1 VKLFSVL
8 AGVAGLSLIT
18 ALVFHFGLQAVT
30 RPLIAVGWTGFA
42 AVCSI
47 HLALM
52 TVMGIA
58 WGVLLP
64 GTSLWVA
71 VWGRFVRDSG
81 SELLPLS
88 QIGGY
93 VLGARAVTLAGI
105 DRTRATAS
113 TIVDV
118 TLELFGQLAYTALG
132 LSSLI
137 YVKPDA
143 AIATPI
149 AIGLGAGALL
159 AAGFF
164 VVQRRGFDLFDRF
177 ARVLGRGW
185 ADKTAAGA
193 AALHTALT
201 AIYRRRGR
209 VLSSF
214 TLHLACWIASTFE
227 AWVALRFAGA
237 SLGFATV
244 LVIESLLYAARSM
257 AFAVPNA
264 VGVQEGAYI
273 LLGASF
279 GLTPETALAL
289 SLLKRARDLTI
300 GVPSVVAW
308 QLLESGLLWRRIASR
323 GHIRPAEIEA
333 PVGTTGAPPSSAG
346 CGDRA
351 MSIVG
356 VQRDETMLRDNAT
369 RASRLQSISGKLTMN
384 CRE

>member
-8 AGVAGLSLIT
+8 AAIVGLSLIA
-18 ALVFHFGLQAVT
+18 ALVFHFGPQAIT

-47 HLALM
+47 HLALIV
-52 TVMGIA
+52 VMGIA
-58 WGVLLP
+58 WGVLMP
-64 GTSLWVA
+64 GTSFWVP
-71 VWGRFVRDSG
+71 VWGRLVRDSG

-93 VLGARAVTLAGI
+93 VLGARAVTLAGVGG
-105 DRTRATAS
+105 TTATAS

-137 YVKPDA
+137 YVEQDA
-143 AIATPI
+143 AIATPV
-149 AIGLGAGALL
+149 AIGLAAGALL
-159 AAGFF
+159 AAAFL
-164 VVQRRGFDLFDRF
+164 VVQRRGFDVFGRF

-193 AALHTALT
+193 AALHAALT

-214 TLHLACWIASTFE
+214 VLHLACWIASTLE

-237 SLGFATV
+237 PLGFATV

-289 SLLKRARDLTI
+289 SLLKRARDMTTGLPALAT
-300 GVPSVVAW
+300 W
-308 QLLESGLLWRRIASR
+308 QLLESGRLWRRITSFQGKEGR
-323 GHIRPAEIEA
+323 GGIRPSENRS
-333 PVGTTGAPPSSAG
+333 PGHD
-346 CGDRA
+346 DRGF
-351 MSIVG
+351 SLVSW
-356 VQRDETMLRDNAT
+356 LR
-369 RASRLQSISGKLTMN
+369 
-384 CRE
+384 

>member
-8 AGVAGLSLIT
+8 AAIAGLSLIV
-18 ALVFHFGLQAVT
+18 ALVFHFGPQAVT

-47 HLALM
+47 HFALII
-52 TVMGIA
+52 VMGIA
-58 WGVLLP
+58 WGVLMP

-93 VLGARAVTLAGI
+93 VLGARAVTLAGV
-105 DRTRATAS
+105 DGTTATAS

-132 LSSLI
+132 LSCLI
-137 YVKPDA
+137 YVEPDA
-143 AIATPI
+143 AIGTPV
-149 AIGLGAGALL
+149 AIGLVAAALL
-159 AAGFF
+159 AAGFL
-164 VVQRRGFDLFDRF
+164 VVQRRGFDLLDQS
-177 ARVLGRGW
+177 ARMLGRGW

-193 AALHTALT
+193 AALHTALA
-201 AIYRRRGR
+201 AIYRRRRR
-209 VLSSF
+209 VSSSF
-214 TLHLACWIASTFE
+214 VLHLVCWIASTLE
-227 AWVALRFAGA
+227 AWIALRFAGA
-237 SLGFATV
+237 SLSFATV
-244 LVIESLLYAARSM
+244 LVIESLLYAARSI

-300 GVPSVVAW
+300 GLPTLAAW
-308 QLLESGLLWRRIASR
+308 QVLESGRLWRRIASR
-323 GHIRPAEIEA
+323 HGKEGRGAFGLPKIET
-333 PVGTTGAPPSSAG
+333 PVGTTGAPPSSADR
-346 CGDRA
+346 GDRA
-351 MSIVG
+351 MSIVTL
-356 VQRDETMLRDNAT
+356 QMSKTMLRDNAPP
-369 RASRLQSISGKLTMN
+369 RA
-384 CRE
+384 

>member
-8 AGVAGLSLIT
+8 AGVVGLSLIA
-18 ALVFHFGLQAVT
+18 ALVFHFGPQAVT

-52 TVMGIA
+52 AVMGIA
-58 WGVLLP
+58 WGVLMP
-64 GTSLWVA
+64 GTSLWVP
-71 VWGRFVRDSG
+71 VWGRLVRDSG

-93 VLGARAVTLAGI
+93 VLGARAVTLAGV
-105 DRTRATAS
+105 DGTTAAAS
-113 TIVDV
+113 TIADV

-132 LSSLI
+132 LSSLM

-143 AIATPI
+143 SIATPV
-149 AIGLGAGALL
+149 GLGLAAAALL
-159 AAGFF
+159 AAAFLI
-164 VVQRRGFDLFDRF
+164 VQRRGFDLLDRF

-185 ADKTAAGA
+185 ADKTATGA
-193 AALHTALT
+193 AALHSALT
-201 AIYRRRGR
+201 AIYRRQGR
-209 VLSSF
+209 VFASF
-214 TLHLACWIASTFE
+214 LLHLACWIASTIE
-227 AWVALRFAGA
+227 VWVALRFAGA

-244 LVIESLLYAARSM
+244 LVIESLLYAARSI

-273 LLGASF
+273 LLGANF

-300 GVPSVVAW
+300 GVPALVAW
-308 QLLESGLLWRRIASR
+308 QLLESGRLWRRIANHGR
-323 GHIRPAEIEA
+323 IRPAENRN
-333 PVGTTGAPPSSAG
+333 PGRDDRGSSLV
-346 CGDRA
+346 
-351 MSIVG
+351 SW
-356 VQRDETMLRDNAT
+356 LR
-369 RASRLQSISGKLTMN
+369 
-384 CRE
+384 